1 MYASRTYAV
10 ALFILAGLP
19 AGGQFDG
26 NPSARSAF
34 EQGEKARSNGRY
46 ADAAQDYQKA
56 ISLDPDFAQAY
67 EQYIYARY
75 LEIPPPTDQSG
86 TAANSEQKEKAAADK
101 VTQSLIENFQA
112 LSQQH
117 PDKAIYLWALGQVY
131 DESNPLREEQYC
143 KQAVQIDPNF
153 APGYSCLAD
162 IANLRGDDPQEIAL
176 RRKAMNLEPGSS
188 EADLAYVV
196 ADQSDAKTF
205 KDATMQLI
213 QRFPN
218 SPRAAQALYWYAI
231 HQTTEAAEIEI
242 LEQLYKQFPP
252 AKFEVATVAAEKL
265 FILLDRTD
273 PPKAQALEHE
283 MHIANPKGEN
293 EDWTAYSLY
302 ADTMAKANLEV
313 KEKNLTA
320 TLITLQSM
328 KPPNEYFDMTRK
340 ELLSALALDESGKTP
355 AAFSALLVD
364 YAKHPTA
371 EVHAALVEYGAKL
384 GKNSEQIEAAIWSVM
399 RASSTPAI
407 PFSLEDFSNGK
418 QVSLADFRGHVVV
431 LDFWY
436 PNCGPCREYFPH
448 LQKLAQKYKGKG
460 VVVIAIN
467 DQEGQEAF
475 VLPLLRSKG
484 HDFIPLKGNE
494 QWVRDVY
501 HVQFFP
507 STFLIGEDGRIYFRP
522 HVYDDSEERA
532 TGLEIDELLIHGG
545 H

>member
-273 PPKAQALEHE
+273 PPKAQALEH
-283 MHIANPKGEN
+283 
-293 EDWTAYSLY
+293 
-302 ADTMAKANLEV
+302 
-313 KEKNLTA
+313 
-320 TLITLQSM
+320 
-328 KPPNEYFDMTRK
+328 
-340 ELLSALALDESGKTP
+340 
-355 AAFSALLVD
+355 
-364 YAKHPTA
+364 
-371 EVHAALVEYGAKL
+371 
-384 GKNSEQIEAAIWSVM
+384 
-399 RASSTPAI
+399 
-407 PFSLEDFSNGK
+407 
-418 QVSLADFRGHVVV
+418 
-431 LDFWY
+431 
-436 PNCGPCREYFPH
+436 
-448 LQKLAQKYKGKG
+448 
-460 VVVIAIN
+460 
-467 DQEGQEAF
+467 F
-475 VLPLLRSKG
+475 V
-484 HDFIPLKGNE
+484 
-494 QWVRDVY
+494 
-501 HVQFFP
+501 
-507 STFLIGEDGRIYFRP
+507 
-522 HVYDDSEERA
+522 
-532 TGLEIDELLIHGG
+532 
-545 H
+545 